1 MNSSLY
7 YLAITEEY
15 VKTQVHNLDRVSTL
29 QGRNLPL
36 DRFYTSLKLAEWLWE
51 KITLVGTRHTM
62 RKGVVKVSS
71 LFDWE
76 PLILKVLW

>member
-1 MNSSLY
+1 MNSGLY

-51 KITLVGTRHTM
+51 KNYFGWYQAYYEKRC
-62 RKGVVKVSS
+62 GQS
-71 LFDWE
+71 
-76 PLILKVLW
+76 